1 MPITCP
7 LDLDVARLRAE
18 VQSIYT
24 RVAGEPGGSFHFHR
38 GPAYAAARL
47 RYDASE
53 LAALPDTVTASF
65 AGVGNPHLVAP
76 IEEGATVLDLGC
88 GAGTDLL
95 LAARHAGP
103 RGCAIGIDMTPSMVA
118 RAREGALAAGLTN
131 VEIRQGD
138 ATALP
143 VVDGFVDVLISNGV
157 FNLVPDK
164 ARALEEMHRVVRPGG
179 LLQLADIVLGTELD
193 EAAKRDVDLWAG

>member
-1 MPITCP
+1 
-7 LDLDVARLRAE
+7 
-18 VQSIYT
+18 
-24 RVAGEPGGSFHFHR
+24 
-38 GPAYAAARL
+38 
-47 RYDASE
+47 
-53 LAALPDTVTASF
+53 
-65 AGVGNPHLVAP
+65 
-76 IEEGATVLDLGC
+76 
-88 GAGTDLL
+88 
-95 LAARHAGP
+95 
-103 RGCAIGIDMTPSMVA
+103 MTPSMVA

-164 ARALEEMHRVVRPGG
+164 ARALEEMYRVVRPGG